1 MKRKHWLIGLGAVL
15 LLALSVKGI
24 MFYRWSHLSSAEK
37 AGTIT
42 DKMARHFHLSEA
54 QKGKVY
60 ALNLEKIQAFESA
73 RQSGRHSR
81 ADWKKLHES
90 WRTDLRAVLTPE
102 QQQKFRH

>member
-15 LLALSVKGI
+15 LMAISVKGVLA
-24 MFYRWSHLSSAEK
+24 YRWSNLSTAEK

-42 DKMARHFHLSEA
+42 EKMTHRFGLSDE

-60 ALNLEKIQAFESA
+60 ALNLEKIQAIESA
-73 RQSGRHSR
+73 CQASQHKR

-90 WRTDLRAVLTPE
+90 WRNDLRAVLSPE
-102 QQQKFRH
+102 QREKFRH